1 MAGFYIMAGGMV
13 AFALFFLII
22 DFIDEHRQKTRQP
35 R

>member
-13 AFALFFLII
+13 AFALFFLIV
-22 DFIDEHRQKTRQP
+22 DVIDERREKAKQP